1 MMTPGHAQLA
11 ALADPTRRAIF
22 EQLARKPMSVA
33 EVASGFTV
41 SRPAISQHL
50 RVLKNAELVHD
61 TPRGARNIYQVNQR
75 GLAALRQYIDA
86 MWNRALTD
94 FKAVA
99 EASYQRQ
106 RRRK

>member
-1 MMTPGHAQLA
+1 MTSAHAQLA
-11 ALADPTRRAIF
+11 ALGDPTRRAIF
-22 EQLARKPMSVA
+22 ERIARKPMSVVQ
-33 EVASGFTV
+33 VASGFTV

-50 RVLKNAELVHD
+50 RVLKDAGLVHA
-61 TPRGARNIYQVNQR
+61 TPEGTRNVYQVNTR
-75 GLAALRQYIDA
+75 GLATLRQYLDA

-106 RRRK
+106 RRRR

>member
-61 TPRGARNIYQVNQR
+61 TPRGARNIYHVNQC
-75 GLAALRQYIDA
+75 GVAALRQYIDA

>member
-1 MMTPGHAQLA
+1 MTSAHAQLA
-11 ALADPTRRAIF
+11 ALGDPTRRAIF
-22 EQLARKPMSVA
+22 ERIARKPMSVVQ
-33 EVASGFTV
+33 VASGFTV

-50 RVLKNAELVHD
+50 RVLKDAGLVHA
-61 TPRGARNIYQVNQR
+61 TPEGTRNVYQVNAR

-99 EASYQRQ
+99 EASYQRE
-106 RRRK
+106 RRRR

>member
-1 MMTPGHAQLA
+1 MTSGHAQLA

-22 EQLARKPMSVA
+22 ERLARRPLSVV
-33 EVASGFTV
+33 EVAAGFAV

-50 RVLKNAELVHD
+50 RVLKDAELVRA
-61 TPRGARNIYQVNQR
+61 TPRGTRNVYQVNPR

-86 MWNRALTD
+86 MWERALTD

-99 EASYQRQ
+99 EASYQRE

>member
-1 MMTPGHAQLA
+1 MAPGHAQLA

-22 EQLARKPMSVA
+22 EQLARRPMSVA
-33 EVASGFTV
+33 EVASGFAV

-50 RVLKNAELVHD
+50 RVLKTAELVRD
-61 TPRGARNIYQVNQR
+61 TPSGARNIYQVNQR

-86 MWNRALTD
+86 MWDRALTD

>member
-1 MMTPGHAQLA
+1 MIPGHVQLS

-22 EQLARKPMSVA
+22 ERLAKKPMSVA
-33 EVASGFTV
+33 EVAAGFAV

-50 RVLKNAELVHD
+50 RVLKDAELVHH
-61 TPRGARNIYQVNQR
+61 TAHGTRNVYQVDSR
-75 GLAALRQYIDA
+75 GLAALRRYIDA
-86 MWNRALTD
+86 MWDRALTD

-106 RRRK
+106 RRRR